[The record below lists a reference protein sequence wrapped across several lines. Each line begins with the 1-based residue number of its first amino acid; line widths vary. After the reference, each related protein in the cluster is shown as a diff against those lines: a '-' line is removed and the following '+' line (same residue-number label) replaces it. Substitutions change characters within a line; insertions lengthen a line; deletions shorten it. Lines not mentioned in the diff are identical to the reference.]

1 MKTDLD
7 LRKLLKSIDGKG
19 YKAYKD
25 IKGTYIFHDWTL
37 SIDYVQGDPFASPS
51 RIRVILPHKV
61 TGIKKDMVDS
71 SLRRRGLSDLLAR
84 EVAKGIKKEY
94 QRGSGSGKS
103 GILSIDEPGQEILDR
118 TAVKIHQEKIEI
130 RLEVGLPAAGRR
142 VLGQQAIKIFC
153 EKLSNLFPKVVNI
166 QTIGQK
172 KVMSAIH
179 LVEDQCAIRQYLQ
192 KNNLVAFVA
201 NGAILPRISGVSQR
215 PMREKAVAFKS
226 PSSMEVAI
234 ETPYSG
240 TIMGMGI
247 KAGVTLIV
255 GGGYHGKS
263 TLLEALERGVYDH
276 VLGDGREYCITNEDA
291 MKIRAEDGRSIK
303 AVDISPFIT
312 NLPNKINTKTF
323 STENASGSTSQA
335 ANIMEALEME
345 SHLLLIDEDTSATNF
360 MIRDIR
366 MQKLVHA
373 NKEPITPFIDRVRQ
387 LYEDQKVS
395 SIIVI
400 GGSGDYF
407 DVADQVIMMEDYEPR
422 DVTDK
427 AKDIAKEF
435 KAQRQVK
442 EDPFKELDVKRH
454 IMNKSFKET
463 GKKPTKVKANGLRS
477 VVYNRQEIDLSG
489 VEQLVDASQTRT
501 IAALLLYLED
511 HKGITAKT
519 FNETLH
525 HLDQLM
531 KEDGLES
538 ISHLKGHPGNL
549 AYVRKQEV
557 GAALNRWRCLV
568 MKVDNSYAKEGSS
581 LAVIE
586 LRLDT

>member
-1 MKTDLD
+1 MKTELD
-7 LRKLLKSIDGKG
+7 LRNLLKSIDGRG

-25 IKGTYIFHDWTL
+25 ILGTYIFKDWTL
-37 SIDYVQGDPFASPS
+37 TIDYVQGDPFASPS
-51 RIRVILPHKV
+51 RIRVIIPHKV
-61 TGIKKDMVDS
+61 TGIKEDMVNS

-103 GILSIDEPGQEILDR
+103 GLLFIDEPGQEILER
-118 TAVKIHQEKIEI
+118 TAVKLDNAKTEI

-153 EKLSNLFPKVVNI
+153 EKLANLFPRVLKI
-166 QTIGQK
+166 KTIGERK
-172 KVMSAIH
+172 ILSALH
-179 LVEDQCAIRQYLQ
+179 LVEDQSVIREYL
-192 KNNLVAFVA
+192 KEHNKVAFVA

-215 PMREKAVAFKS
+215 PMKDKVVAFKS
-226 PSSMEVAI
+226 PSSMEVVI
-234 ETPYSG
+234 DTPHSG
-240 TIMGMGI
+240 MLKGMGI
-247 KAGVTLIV
+247 DAGVTLIV

-276 VLGDGREYCITNEDA
+276 VGGDGREYCITNEDA

-345 SHLLLIDEDTSATNF
+345 SGLLLIDEDTSATNF

-387 LYEDQKVS
+387 LYEDQQVS

-407 DVADQVIMMEDYEPR
+407 DVADQVIMMEDYEPK
-422 DVTDK
+422 DVTAK

-442 EDPFKELDVKRH
+442 EDPFKQLDVKRH
-454 IMNKSFKET
+454 IMTQSFRET

-477 VVYNRQEIDLSG
+477 VIYNRQEIDLSG

-501 IAALLLYLED
+501 IAALLLYLKQ
-511 HKGITAKT
+511 HKDFTGKT
-519 FNETLH
+519 FEETLD

-531 KEDGLES
+531 KEGGLES
-538 ISHLKGHPGNL
+538 ISRLKGHPGNL

-557 GAALNRWRCLV
+557 GAALNRWREI
-568 MKVDNSYAKEGSS
+568 M
-581 LAVIE
+581 IQP
-586 LRLDT
+586 